1 MTSPLAN
8 AVEEGKVED
17 VQDILLDVRGC
28 LYTARRASL
37 HRLKGS
43 MLAPMFT
50 GCFPLKMHESGAC
63 LIDQDGNLFKYLSDY
78 LNEEIQIP
86 EDEKVRTALQ
96 EEADYFGIAYPYS
109 LSDHLANEMEVH
121 SSRSNIELKKDL
133 LDFCDSY
140 NLVCTKPTVLLHY
153 LNTSGASCESKII
166 GVYTTRADGTD
177 AINKALVMK
186 IHGKIMYKSEITPNT
201 IWSYYSVAELKKMM
215 DAFDAWEGRGVSYCR
230 VPQELIECRTLEERP
245 RGSLHHM
252 PPVYKRLI
260 DCTEVESCLPCKVG
274 LQPIKFS
281 GPSTSTH
288 IKVKNS
294 SSLKIA
300 ACIASHSAAI
310 LIPHSESLMLHKE
323 VSQTIPQRAQQC
335 PASPRIPEEG
345 SAGNGPLSQ
354 MPFQLR
360 SKKPVNNR
368 AVKVK
373 RTLLFTPSQ
382 PPPSASSKSEQDCAE
397 IPVVL
402 NKKEPDVLAESIT
415 LKNAKGGSV

>member
-1 MTSPLAN
+1 M
-8 AVEEGKVED
+8 EEGKVED
-17 VQDILLDVRGC
+17 VQDILLDVGC
-28 LYTARRASL
+28 LYTARRESL
-37 HRLKGS
+37 LG
-43 MLAPMFT
+43 PMFT
-50 GCFPLKMHESGAC
+50 GRFPLKVHESGAC

-78 LNEEIQIP
+78 LNGEIQIP

-96 EEADYFGIAYPYS
+96 EEADYFGIPYPYS

-186 IHGKIMYKSEITPNT
+186 IHRKIMYKCKVTVKHESTMKEAARTPNT

-281 GPSTSTH
+281 GPSISTH

-310 LIPHSESLMLHKE
+310 LI
-323 VSQTIPQRAQQC
+323 
-335 PASPRIPEEG
+335 
-345 SAGNGPLSQ
+345 
-354 MPFQLR
+354 
-360 SKKPVNNR
+360 
-368 AVKVK
+368 
-373 RTLLFTPSQ
+373 
-382 PPPSASSKSEQDCAE
+382 
-397 IPVVL
+397 
-402 NKKEPDVLAESIT
+402 
-415 LKNAKGGSV
+415 